1 MKKGCL
7 YFVGGVLILGLTLKL
22 LAVTAPIL
30 VILSGVGV
38 WLYTSR
44 NPNPTMR
51 NISLITLICSLVVSI
66 LFTPLLF
73 KETRKESNIT
83 SSTTSNSTL
92 VSTTSESKI
101 ESSIEKTK
109 ESDATKNTVESVDDN
124 KTEKSETAEPAVTE
138 TSESTEPVEQETSEP
153 VVQERVESTEV
164 NQAETTEPNTQDRIV
179 YVASNG
185 TSGVYW
191 YDISNMPNNT
201 NLNNVVRMTE
211 QEAID
216 LGKRHTIKE

>member
-44 NPNPTMR
+44 NPNLTMR

-109 ESDATKNTVESVDDN
+109 ESDATKNTVE
-124 KTEKSETAEPAVTE
+124 K
-138 TSESTEPVEQETSEP
+138 
-153 VVQERVESTEV
+153 
-164 NQAETTEPNTQDRIV
+164 
-179 YVASNG
+179 
-185 TSGVYW
+185 
-191 YDISNMPNNT
+191 
-201 NLNNVVRMTE
+201 
-211 QEAID
+211 
-216 LGKRHTIKE
+216 HC